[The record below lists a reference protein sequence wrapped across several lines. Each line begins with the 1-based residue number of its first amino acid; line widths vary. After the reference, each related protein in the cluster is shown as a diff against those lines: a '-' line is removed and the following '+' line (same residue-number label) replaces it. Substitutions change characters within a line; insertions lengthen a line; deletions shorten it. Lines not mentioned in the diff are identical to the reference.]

1 MIKKLRIITQEL
13 INKTRDKEKYQI
25 IDKILKDDL
34 CFFKMDIDTSISI
47 LLDLGFNESD
57 AKELYKELIDSK
69 NIPISKQDKS
79 N

>member
-13 INKTRDKEKYQI
+13 INKNMDKEKYQI

-57 AKELYKELIDSK
+57 AKELYKELIDGK
-69 NIPISKQDKS
+69 NIPVSKEDKS